1 MKLSRA
7 KVRLKIKKKGVFFV
21 FQSFYITF
29 AHGITYVKKT
39 IKMKIS
45 KFFSVA
51 VFTVAALTLT
61 SCNNKKFHVNGTIS
75 DAKDSV
81 LYFENMSLNGPVVV
95 DSVKLAEDGSFSFDG
110 KASEA
115 PEFYRLR
122 IAGQIIN
129 VAIDSTETV
138 KFKASYPT
146 MTSQYEVEGSEE
158 NNKVKELALL
168 QLGLQ
173 AQVNAI
179 AQNPQLGV
187 KEVQDSVI
195 KVLTAYKNN
204 IKRNYIFK
212 EPMKAYSYF
221 ALFQTFTLGNMQS
234 LIFNPRSNKDDI
246 KVFAAV
252 ATSWDTFYPGAE
264 RGKNLHNIAIEGM
277 KDIRI
282 VQAEQNQQIDASKV
296 KTSGIIDIALA
307 DNKGQVRRLSDL
319 AGKVV
324 LLDFHAFG
332 TKQSTQRIMMMREL
346 YNKYHAA
353 GFEIYQVAVD
363 PDEHFWKTQTAA
375 LPWISVR
382 ADENSQAL
390 TLYNVQS
397 IPTFFLITK
406 ENVLYKRDVQIKNLD
421 AEIKALL

>member
-1 MKLSRA
+1 
-7 KVRLKIKKKGVFFV
+7 
-21 FQSFYITF
+21 
-29 AHGITYVKKT
+29 
-39 IKMKIS
+39 MKIS

-51 VFTVAALTLT
+51 VFTVAALSLT

-95 DSVKLAEDGSFSFDG
+95 DSVKLAEDGSFDFSG
-110 KASEA
+110 KATEA

-158 NNKVKELALL
+158 NSKIKELALL

-173 AQVNAI
+173 GQVNAI

-187 KEVQDSVI
+187 NEVQDSVI

-234 LIFNPRSNKDDI
+234 LVFNPRSNKDDI

-282 VQAEQNQQIDASKV
+282 VQAERNQQIDASKV
-296 KTSGIIDIALA
+296 STSGIIDIALA

-319 AGKVV
+319 KGKVV

-332 TKQSTQRIMMMREL
+332 TKQSTQRIMMMRSL

-382 ADENSQAL
+382 ANEDSQTL
-390 TLYNVQS
+390 SLYNVQS

-406 ENVLYKRDVQIKNLD
+406 DNVLYKRDVQIKDVD

>member
-1 MKLSRA
+1 M
-7 KVRLKIKKKGVFFV
+7 
-21 FQSFYITF
+21 
-29 AHGITYVKKT
+29 KKT

-282 VQAEQNQQIDASKV
+282 VQAERNQQIDASKV